1 MTRMVHLCH
10 FSEALANHTVR
21 AGSYF
26 PIPCLRLL
34 SCAELFSD
42 VNNSKTSTLP
52 LLRSE
57 NE

>member
-10 FSEALANHTVR
+10 CSEALANHAVG

-34 SCAELFSD
+34 SCAELLSH
-42 VNNSKTSTLP
+42 VHNSKTSALP
-52 LLRSE
+52 LRRSE